1 MSSLRSKCKI
11 GSNAARFAFRADE
24 VLTKEGIKV
33 PSRRN
38 GPMKSVMVLVNRNGT
53 LCPSSRPKR
62 EISVEHSLHIVW
74 ETPFP
79 ITFINKNL
87 P

>member
-1 MSSLRSKCKI
+1 MSSLRSKCRI
-11 GSNAARFAFRADE
+11 GSNDARFVFRADE

-53 LCPSSRPKR
+53 LCASSRPESR
-62 EISVEHSLHIVW
+62 I
-74 ETPFP
+74 
-79 ITFINKNL
+79 
-87 P
+87 